1 MEYWFSVCFWGE
13 EVVGIWEKM
22 NIIMYMIRLI
32 MGK

>member
-1 MEYWFSVCFWGE
+1 MKYWFSVWFWGE
-13 EVVGIWEKM
+13 EVVGIWKKM